1 MFEFGPILR
10 TLWRNKTGASL
21 IILQSALTL
30 AIVANAAF
38 VLQQRLQLINQP
50 TGIDEQHLFT
60 IDIKP
65 LGQELFSVGEIQRDT
80 LELRQIAGVVDASYI
95 SDKPLSGHYS
105 QSSRSDKNDDMEL
118 SVRLAQL
125 ATDPHGLHT
134 LGVALEQGRFFND
147 SDMVRDLKAGKV
159 VVISRGVADAAFGKG
174 ADVIGQQI
182 TSSGL
187 PLTEK
192 YKQVIK
198 DSQLFTV
205 VGVAADANITS
216 VVSAN
221 DGVMFLPFYQP
232 DKTITYLIRCQPSQC
247 NQLMLAVPQK
257 LKQLDNHR
265 IITGLSTVLN
275 NKHETLRADR
285 TMVVMMTAAIVLVS
299 TITGLGVIGLTLI
312 WVNRR
317 RWQIGVRR
325 ALGATRFNIVRY
337 FLTENFLVTTIGLCF
352 GAILA
357 LGLNQLLMQHYQ
369 MQALPFNYIAIGMI
383 GVWLLGLLAAVVP
396 VFRTTTISPSLATRS
411 I

>member
-10 TLWRNKTGASL
+10 TLWRNKIGASL

-30 AIVANAAF
+30 AIVANATF

-60 IDIKP
+60 INVKP

-80 LELRQIAGVVDASYI
+80 LELRQITGVVDASYI
-95 SDKPLSGHYS
+95 SDKPLSGSYS
-105 QSSRSDKNDDMEL
+105 QSNRNAQKDGDDYSISL
-118 SVRLAQL
+118 VQL

-134 LGVALEQGRFFND
+134 LGVALEQGRFFTD
-147 SDMVRDLKAGKV
+147 SDMVRDLKEGKV
-159 VVISRGVADAAFGKG
+159 VVISRSVADAAFGEG
-174 ADVIGQQI
+174 VNPIGQQI
-182 TSSGL
+182 SSSGL
-187 PLTEK
+187 PLAEK
-192 YKQVIK
+192 YKQALK

-216 VVSAN
+216 VVSVN
-221 DGVMFLPFYQP
+221 DGVMFMPFYQP
-232 DKTITYLIRCQPSQC
+232 DKAVTYLIRCQPSQC

-265 IITGLSTVLN
+265 IITGLSTVMS
-275 NKHETLRADR
+275 NKDEQLRADH

-299 TITGLGVIGLTLI
+299 SITGLGVIGLTLI
-312 WVNRR
+312 WINRR

-325 ALGATRFNIVRY
+325 ALGATRIGIVRY
-337 FLTENFLVTTIGLCF
+337 FLMENLLVTSIGLCF
-352 GAILA
+352 GVILT
-357 LGLNQLLMQHYQ
+357 LGLNQLLMEYYQ
-369 MQALPFNYIAIGMI
+369 MQALPLSYLLLGMAC
-383 GVWLLGLLAAVVP
+383 VWLLGLSAAFVP
-396 VFRTTTISPSLATRS
+396 ALRTTTISPAVATRS